1 VPACGSSNMLCV
13 LQWSIAV
20 CGLFAD
26 CSNLLLSMARSHAGN
41 ANATVET
48 ARECGM
54 AVVAVAGR
62 TPVYEL
68 TAADLVVRRRA
79 VSKLI
84 LGAIVLLALLQH
96 SRCIP
101 MDRQPSLW
109 GHAELHLLLICIQ
122 VRKHPSESA
131 HGSESGFP
139 FDHRCA
145 ALRSCRS

>member
-1 VPACGSSNMLCV
+1 MLCI

-20 CGLFAD
+20 CGVSAD
-26 CSNLLLSMARSHAGN
+26 CLNLLLSMAPSHAGN

-79 VSKLI
+79 VSTLI
-84 LGAIVLLALLQH
+84 LGVIVLLAALQH
-96 SRCIP
+96 SRYIT
-101 MDRQPSLW
+101 MHVGQ
-109 GHAELHLLLICIQ
+109 
-122 VRKHPSESA
+122 
-131 HGSESGFP
+131 
-139 FDHRCA
+139 A
-145 ALRSCRS
+145 APHCGAMLSYASC